1 MSARL
6 GEEQETT
13 GDNLAGRA
21 FPAPLTAIPRVI
33 GAAIMGRPEAPLDAR
48 EGPLREFASRLRRL
62 REEGGGRSYR
72 QLARS
77 ANFAAPTLA
86 RAASGRCLP
95 SWEVTRAYVAACGG
109 DPDQWHATWA
119 STARQLGR
127 DHQPGFPAPPLAVAN
142 GDPVRPP
149 GFPVR
154 QLPADLH
161 DFVGRDAEYELLRR
175 AAEAPV
181 TGAPGAPR
189 VVVISGPGGVG

>member
-62 REEGGGRSYR
+62 REESGGRSYR
-72 QLARS
+72 QLAKA

-86 RAASGRCLP
+86 RAASGRSLP

-109 DPDQWHATWA
+109 DPDHWHATWA
-119 STARQLGR
+119 STARLLGR
-127 DHQPGFPAPPLAVAN
+127 DHQPGFPAPSPAGASGSQAL
-142 GDPVRPP
+142 PP
-149 GFPVR
+149 GFP
-154 QLPADLH
+154 
-161 DFVGRDAEYELLRR
+161 
-175 AAEAPV
+175 APS
-181 TGAPGAPR
+181 P
-189 VVVISGPGGVG
+189 